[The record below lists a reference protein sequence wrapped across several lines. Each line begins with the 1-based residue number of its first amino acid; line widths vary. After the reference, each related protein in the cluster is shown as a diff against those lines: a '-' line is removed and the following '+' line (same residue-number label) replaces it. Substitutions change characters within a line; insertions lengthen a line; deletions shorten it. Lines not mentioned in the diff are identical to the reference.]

1 MNKNEFIKNQQQLFN
16 KQIEDVFDKEPFII
30 IFTDAIQSSTYGCH
44 SYLTMYNSILT
55 WRESLR
61 MLFNGGL
68 RYHGCTVNKWITY
81 RCKCG
86 CNSFYIWKHW
96 YVCSECFTKHILNAE
111 NTLITFKDKEK
122 CGSEYEC
129 EHRLR
134 DEYDAKATIKWHKFG
149 LISKFEFDEFMKN
162 CTNPEQ
168 QVYFGY
174 NCEQRSCVDG
184 GDK

>member
-30 IFTDAIQSSTYGCH
+30 IFTDAIQSSAYGCH

-96 YVCSECFTKHILNAE
+96 YVCSNCFSEHSVNDFVITYKTKEDAEKVTMPMTGTIASNACASIGM
-111 NTLITFKDKEK
+111 NTW
-122 CGSEYEC
+122 
-129 EHRLR
+129 HR
-134 DEYDAKATIKWHKFG
+134 FG
-149 LISKFEFDEFMKN
+149 LISKYEFNEFMKN

-168 QVYFGY
+168 VVYW
-174 NCEQRSCVDG
+174 
-184 GDK
+184 

>member
-1 MNKNEFIKNQQQLFN
+1 MDKNSFIKQEQQLFN
-16 KQIEDVFDKEPFII
+16 KQVKDVFDKEPFVI
-30 IFTDAIQSSTYGCH
+30 IFTDAVQSSAYGCY
-44 SYLTMYNSILT
+44 SYLTMYNCVQRS

-61 MLFNGGL
+61 MLFNGTL
-68 RYHGCTVNKWITY
+68 RYHGCTVNKWTTY
-81 RCKCG
+81 KCNCG

-111 NTLITFKDKEK
+111 NTMITFKDKEK
-122 CGSEYEC
+122 CGSEY
-129 EHRLR
+129 
-134 DEYDAKATIKWHKFG
+134 EYDAKATIKWHKFG

-162 CTNPEQ
+162 CTNKEQ

-174 NCEQRSCVDG
+174 NG

>member
-1 MNKNEFIKNQQQLFN
+1 MDKNEFIKQEQQLFN
-16 KQIEDVFDKEPFII
+16 KQVKDVFDKEPFVI
-30 IFTDAIQSSTYGCH
+30 IFTDAVQSSAYGCY
-44 SYLTMYNSILT
+44 SYLTMYNSNVLS

-61 MLFNGGL
+61 MLFNGTLKYYG
-68 RYHGCTVNKWITY
+68 YAVNKWTTY

-96 YVCSECFTKHILNAE
+96 YVCSECFTKHVLNAE

-122 CGSEYEC
+122 CGPEY
-129 EHRLR
+129 
-134 DEYDAKATIKWHKFG
+134 EYDAKAIIKWHKFG

-162 CTNPEQ
+162 CTNKEQ

-174 NCEQRSCVDG
+174 NCEQRSRVDG
-184 GDK
+184 GDKQ